1 MGFTKPS
8 VRTESRF
15 RTSSDSS
22 CGSAIAAA
30 PSCYLAAPNPRPR
43 ATTRPLSRP
52 IPPHVTPTTLN
63 FLTLAGATLTGAL
76 LTRACMGI
84 AQRMDFVSRPSGERW
99 SKRPVALGGG
109 VAIYAVLIVGLAA
122 CSWDLA
128 LAASA
133 VFLLGLVDDR
143 RELSPKIKLAVQAVA
158 ALWVVWGPL
167 DLGPAPL
174 LLEGPPVLAW
184 IVTGCW
190 YIGMSNSL
198 NLLDNMDGSAAG
210 VAAIAALFCFALG
223 GGSADLSFAT
233 LVAAGAALGF
243 LCWNFPPAKVYMGD
257 AGSLL
262 LGFSLAGLAVRIPTG
277 GVWWRGLI
285 APACVLGIPLFDTA
299 LVWFSRRAAQRPFLQ
314 GGRDHSTHRLM
325 ALGLSPRRTLLVL
338 YGVAASLG
346 GLALAV
352 ARGSLGT
359 TLLSVVVAGV
369 VLILLGVLLGEVS
382 VYRDA
387 SGRALLA
394 PSRHPAFL
402 YGVEILVDLG
412 ILTGCWLGAYA
423 LRFGGMELPEGGPAL
438 PFYLSQSGFPGL
450 PFVLG
455 SKVVA
460 LLLFRLYRGFWRTI
474 RIGDVLRVAQAVS
487 LASLLIVVMAT
498 VLDRFENYSR
508 GVIAIDWVLSLL
520 AILASR
526 SALRLLR
533 ETLLRLSGRQ
543 QRAVLLASPDLREL
557 LEASLGAEPAVELV
571 ATLAPG
577 GTPEATLQIL
587 AGHGAEVLIVP
598 TTWSEEDP
606 LLAAALGAGLQVRR
620 LGVVLE

>member
-1 MGFTKPS
+1 M
-8 VRTESRF
+8 
-15 RTSSDSS
+15 
-22 CGSAIAAA
+22 A
-30 PSCYLAAPNPRPR
+30 
-43 ATTRPLSRP
+43 
-52 IPPHVTPTTLN
+52 
-63 FLTLAGATLTGAL
+63 
-76 LTRACMGI
+76 M
-84 AQRMDFVSRPSGERW
+84 
-99 SKRPVALGGG
+99 GGG

-158 ALWVVWGPL
+158 ALWVIWGPL

-174 LLEGPPVLAW
+174 LLEGPPLLAW
-184 IVTGCW
+184 VVTGCW

-210 VAAIAALFCFALG
+210 VAAIAALFCFALAG
-223 GGSADLSFAT
+223 GAADLSFAT
-233 LVAAGAALGF
+233 LVAAGSALGF

-277 GVWWRGLI
+277 GGLRELI

-299 LVWFSRRAAQRPFLQ
+299 LVWFSRRAAHRPFLQ

-325 ALGLSPRRTLLVL
+325 ALGLSARRTVLVL

-346 GLALAV
+346 GLGIAV

-369 VLILLGVLLGEVS
+369 VMILLGVLLGDVS
-382 VYRDA
+382 VYRDK

-412 ILTGCWLGAYA
+412 ILTACWLGAYA
-423 LRFGGMELPEGGPAL
+423 LRFGGMELPEGGAAL

-474 RIGDVLRVAQAVS
+474 RFGDVLRVAQAVT

-543 QRAVLLASPDLREL
+543 QRAVLLASPDLAEL
-557 LEASLGAEPAVELV
+557 LAASLGAEPALELV
-571 ATLAPG
+571 GALAPG
-577 GTPEATLQIL
+577 GSPEAIL
-587 AGHGAEVLIVP
+587 ALLRGHEAEVLIVP
-598 TTWSEEDP
+598 ATWSEEDP
-606 LLAAALGAGLQVRR
+606 LFAAVLGAGLQIRR

>member
-1 MGFTKPS
+1 
-8 VRTESRF
+8 
-15 RTSSDSS
+15 
-22 CGSAIAAA
+22 
-30 PSCYLAAPNPRPR
+30 
-43 ATTRPLSRP
+43 
-52 IPPHVTPTTLN
+52 
-63 FLTLAGATLTGAL
+63 
-76 LTRACMGI
+76 
-84 AQRMDFVSRPSGERW
+84 MDFVSRPSGERW

-133 VFLLGLVDDR
+133 VFLLGLIDDR
-143 RELSPKIKLAVQAVA
+143 QELSPKIKLAVQAVA

-167 DLGPAPL
+167 DAGPAPL
-174 LLEGPPVLAW
+174 LLEGPSYLAW
-184 IVTGCW
+184 IVTAGW

-210 VAAIAALFCFALG
+210 VAAIAALFCFALSG
-223 GGSADLSFAT
+223 DAAGLSFAT

-243 LCWNFPPAKVYMGD
+243 LCWNFPPARVYMGD

-277 GVWWRGLI
+277 GGLRGLI

-299 LVWFSRRAAQRPFLQ
+299 LVWVSRRAAHRPFLQ

-325 ALGLSPRRTLLVL
+325 ALGLSPRRTVLVL
-338 YGVAASLG
+338 YGAAAILG
-346 GLALAV
+346 GLGLAI

-369 VLILLGVLLGEVS
+369 VLILLGVLLGDVS
-382 VYRDA
+382 VYRDS

-394 PSRHPAFL
+394 PSRHPAIL
-402 YGVEILVDLG
+402 YGVEILVDLA
-412 ILTGCWLGAYA
+412 ILSGCWLGAYA
-423 LRFGGMELPEGGPAL
+423 LRFGGMELPEGGAAL
-438 PFYLSQSGFPGL
+438 PFYLNQSGFPGL

-455 SKVVA
+455 SKIVA

-474 RIGDVLRVAQAVS
+474 RFGDVLRVAQAVS
-487 LASLLIVVMAT
+487 LATLLIVVAAT

-520 AILASR
+520 AVLASR

-543 QRAVLLASPDLREL
+543 QRAVLLASPDLGSL
-557 LEASLGAEPAVELV
+557 LAETLGSDPVLELV

-577 GTPEATLQIL
+577 GSPEATLALIQS
-587 AGHGAEVLIVP
+587 HQAEVLLVP
-598 TTWSEEDP
+598 ATRPADDP

-620 LGVVLE
+620 VGLVLE

>member
-1 MGFTKPS
+1 M
-8 VRTESRF
+8 
-15 RTSSDSS
+15 
-22 CGSAIAAA
+22 
-30 PSCYLAAPNPRPR
+30 
-43 ATTRPLSRP
+43 
-52 IPPHVTPTTLN
+52 TPTTINL
-63 FLTLAGATLTGAL
+63 LTLAGATLTGAL

-99 SKRPVALGGG
+99 SQRPVALGGG

-133 VFLLGLVDDR
+133 VFLLGLIDDR

-174 LLEGPPVLAW
+174 LLEGPPLLAW

-210 VAAIAALFCFALG
+210 VAAIAALFCFALAG
-223 GGSADLSFAT
+223 GAADLSFAT

-257 AGSLL
+257 SGSLL

-277 GVWWRGLI
+277 GGLRELI

-299 LVWFSRRAAQRPFLQ
+299 LVWFSRRAAHRPFLQ

-325 ALGLSPRRTLLVL
+325 ALGLSPRRTVLVL

-346 GLALAV
+346 GLGLAV

-369 VLILLGVLLGEVS
+369 VMILLGVLLGDVS
-382 VYRDA
+382 VYRDK

-402 YGVEILVDLG
+402 YGVELLVDLG

-423 LRFGGMELPEGGPAL
+423 LRFGGMELPEGGAAL

-455 SKVVA
+455 SKIVA

-474 RIGDVLRVAQAVS
+474 RFGDVLRVAQAVT

-543 QRAVLLASPDLREL
+543 QRAVLLASPDLAEL
-557 LEASLGAEPAVELV
+557 LEASLGSEPALELV
-571 ATLAPG
+571 GTLAPG
-577 GTPEATLQIL
+577 GTPEGTLAAL
-587 AGHGAEVLIVP
+587 KGFEAEVLIVP

-606 LLAAALGAGLQVRR
+606 LLAAVLGAGLQVRR